1 MLKILSILNIKEKTK
16 LFFVFVGLVISGL
29 LEMIGIGIL
38 PSIIFAVQDYNQF
51 VSKIIYLPLQN
62 LLKDLNKE
70 EALSLMAISIFV
82 IFLVKNIVLF
92 LLIYIQNK
100 IMMNLRV
107 NLSEVLLSN
116 YLLTEYQFFIEK
128 NRPDIIRNFSLDLY
142 STVNYISAF
151 LLFVREILV
160 VFFLIS
166 LVIFQ
171 NPTLIFTVI
180 FLFIFIT
187 FILYKIF
194 KKKILGLSKK
204 SIYLKAKVIQIIN
217 DYFLSI
223 KDVKIL
229 GIEKYLTKL
238 FKDKAVN
245 LAKIDFYIKNVNAF
259 PRLFLEVIS
268 VGLLAGIIVYLVGSQ
283 KEFELLPNLVLI
295 AAITIRFLPAF
306 SQINSSINSLRALLP
321 SVNVITN
328 EINKIISKKDKV
340 TRSFDTQKIDDFQN
354 SLEFKN
360 VSFSYKKN
368 NETVVENLNLKIDKG
383 EFIGI
388 IGTSGSGKT
397 TLINLLAGLLKPT
410 SGEIFFDSKDS
421 KNLNINSLISYVPQ
435 DIFLLDET
443 IDKNIAFG
451 IERNKIDYKKIEKIV
466 NDINIDKI
474 YYEWMN
480 KKDALGDFGGKLSGG
495 QKQRIGI
502 ARALYKESPILLLDE
517 STSSLDKESEDK
529 FIQQIVKIRNTKT
542 IIIVSH
548 RDNALKFCE
557 KIYKLENKNLRLIK

>member
-245 LAKIDFYIKNVNAF
+245 LAKIDFYI
-259 PRLFLEVIS
+259 IS
-268 VGLLAGIIVYLVGSQ
+268 
-283 KEFELLPNLVLI
+283 
-295 AAITIRFLPAF
+295 
-306 SQINSSINSLRALLP
+306 
-321 SVNVITN
+321 
-328 EINKIISKKDKV
+328 
-340 TRSFDTQKIDDFQN
+340 RSHFRWF
-354 SLEFKN
+354 
-360 VSFSYKKN
+360 
-368 NETVVENLNLKIDKG
+368 
-383 EFIGI
+383 
-388 IGTSGSGKT
+388 TSG
-397 TLINLLAGLLKPT
+397 N
-410 SGEIFFDSKDS
+410 
-421 KNLNINSLISYVPQ
+421 YC
-435 DIFLLDET
+435 
-443 IDKNIAFG
+443 
-451 IERNKIDYKKIEKIV
+451 
-466 NDINIDKI
+466 
-474 YYEWMN
+474 
-480 KKDALGDFGGKLSGG
+480 LS
-495 QKQRIGI
+495 R
-502 ARALYKESPILLLDE
+502 R
-517 STSSLDKESEDK
+517 
-529 FIQQIVKIRNTKT
+529 
-542 IIIVSH
+542 
-548 RDNALKFCE
+548 
-557 KIYKLENKNLRLIK
+557 

>member
-1 MLKILSILNIKEKTK
+1 MLKILSILNNKEKAK

-51 VSKIIYLPLQN
+51 VSKIFYLPIQN
-62 LLKDLNKE
+62 LLKDLNRE
-70 EALSLMAISIFV
+70 EALTLMAILIFI

-92 LLIYIQNK
+92 LLIYLQNK

-107 NLSEVLLSN
+107 NLSEVLLNN
-116 YLLTEYQFFIEK
+116 YLFTEYQFFIEK

-142 STVNYISAF
+142 STVNYISSF
-151 LLFVREILV
+151 LIFVREILV

-171 NPTLIFTVI
+171 NPTLIFAVI

-187 FILYKIF
+187 LFLYKIF
-194 KKKILGLSKK
+194 KKKILELSKK

-217 DYFLSI
+217 EYFLSI
-223 KDVKIL
+223 KDVKIF

-245 LAKIDFYIKNVNAF
+245 LAKIDLYLKNVNAF

-268 VGLLAGIIVYLVGSQ
+268 VGLLSGIIIYLISTQ
-283 KEFELLPNLVLI
+283 KQFELLPNLVLI

-321 SVNVITN
+321 SVNIITN
-328 EINKIISKKDKV
+328 EINKITSKKDKV
-340 TRSFDTQKIDDFQN
+340 TRSFDNQKVDNFQN
-354 SLEFKN
+354 SLEFKK
-360 VSFSYKKN
+360 VSFSYKRN
-368 NETVVENLNLKIDKG
+368 NETVLENLNLKVNRG

-388 IGTSGSGKT
+388 VGTSGSGKT
-397 TLINLLAGLLKPT
+397 TLINLITGLLKPT
-410 SGEIFFDSKDS
+410 SGEIIFDSKNVE
-421 KNLNINSLISYVPQ
+421 NLNINSLISYVPQ

-451 IERNKIDYKKIEKIV
+451 IEQNKIDYKKIEKIV
-466 NDINIDKI
+466 NDINLDKI
-474 YYEWMN
+474 YYEWMSKN
-480 KKDALGDFGGKLSGG
+480 DTLGDFGGKLSGG

-502 ARALYKESPILLLDE
+502 ARAMYKDSPILLLDE

-557 KIYKLENKNLRLIK
+557 KIYKLENKTLRLKK